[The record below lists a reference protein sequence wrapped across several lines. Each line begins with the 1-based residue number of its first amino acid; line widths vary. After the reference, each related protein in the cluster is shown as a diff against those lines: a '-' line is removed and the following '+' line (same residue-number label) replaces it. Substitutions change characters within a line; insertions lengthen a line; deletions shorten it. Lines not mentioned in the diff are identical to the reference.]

1 MTECHMYN
9 DYLYCLNIKTSITEL
24 RRCLMLLRKFKYLLD
39 IETDKMNLFNVI
51 MSAINDT

>member
-1 MTECHMYN
+1 
-9 DYLYCLNIKTSITEL
+9 
-24 RRCLMLLRKFKYLLD
+24 MLLRKFKYLLD